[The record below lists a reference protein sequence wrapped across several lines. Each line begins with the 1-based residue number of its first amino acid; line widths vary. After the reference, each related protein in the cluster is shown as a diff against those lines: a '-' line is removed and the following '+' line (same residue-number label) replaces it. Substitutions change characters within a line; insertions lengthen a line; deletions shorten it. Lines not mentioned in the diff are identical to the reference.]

1 VFGADRIM
9 FSSDYPFGDPVQHA
23 RFLAEAP
30 ISPADR
36 DKIAYRNAEH
46 LFRL

>member
-9 FSSDYPFGDPVQHA
+9 FSSDYPFGDPVEHSK
-23 RFLAEAP
+23 FLADAP

-36 DKIAYRNAEH
+36 EKVAYRNARL

>member
-1 VFGADRIM
+1 M

-23 RFLAEAP
+23 KFLADAP
-30 ISPADR
+30 IGLADR
-36 DKIAYRNAEH
+36 DKIAYRNAQH